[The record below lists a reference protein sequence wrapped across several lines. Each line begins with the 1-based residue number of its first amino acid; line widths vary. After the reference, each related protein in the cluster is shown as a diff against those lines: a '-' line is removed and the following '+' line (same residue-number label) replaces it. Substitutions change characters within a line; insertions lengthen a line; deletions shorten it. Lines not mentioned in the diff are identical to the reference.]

1 MKLRTK
7 QWLLAGAAIVGLIAV
22 LVGVKAGQI
31 GRMISTGK
39 AFTPPAEAVT
49 SAPVQV
55 SEWQPSHPATG
66 SVVAVHGVTLG
77 AELSGTVREVDF
89 DSGAWVKQGAV
100 LVRLDTSSEEAALV
114 GARADATLAR
124 LALERARSLRQSD
137 VNSQADLE
145 GAEARAAQAGAAVAG
160 LEAAIAKK
168 TIRAPF
174 AGRIAIR
181 QVEVGQVV
189 TPGTPVASLQ
199 SVDPTYVDFWLP
211 QQALASVQV
220 GQQVRLTTDTYP
232 GSTWEGKLTTINPEI
247 DPATR
252 NVRLRATLPNAD
264 GRLKP
269 GMFANVEVVSAER
282 QPVLLV
288 PATAAVYAPYG
299 DSVFVLE
306 PLAEPG
312 KPPRTVA
319 RQRFV
324 RLGERRG
331 DLVAVVS
338 GLKGGE
344 AVVSNGAFK
353 LRNGAVVEVHPDTAP
368 APQLDPKPVDR

>member
-1 MKLRTK
+1 MKIRSK
-7 QWLLAGAAIVGLIAV
+7 QWLSAGLGLLVVVGA

-31 GRMISTGK
+31 GVMIASGK
-39 AFTPPAEAVT
+39 TFTPPPESITA
-49 SAPVQV
+49 APVQA
-55 SEWQPSHPATG
+55 SQWQPTQAATG

-77 AELSGTVREVDF
+77 SELPGTVREVSF
-89 DSGAWVKQGAV
+89 DSGMTVRRGAV
-100 LVRLDTSSEEAALV
+100 LVRLDTSTEESQLGA
-114 GARADATLAR
+114 ARADATLAR
-124 LALERARSLRQSD
+124 LALERARSLRQGD
-137 VNSQADLE
+137 VNTPADLE
-145 GAEARAAQAGAAVAG
+145 AAEARAAQAGAAVTT
-160 LEAAIAKK
+160 LEATIAKK

-174 AGRIAIR
+174 DGRVAIR

-199 SVDPTYVDFWLP
+199 SVDPTFVDFWLP
-211 QQALASVQV
+211 QQALASLRV
-220 GQQVRLTTDTYP
+220 GQQVRLRTDTYP
-232 GSTWEGKLTTINPEI
+232 GAAWDGSLATINPEI

-252 NVRLRATLPNAD
+252 NVRLRASFRNGD
-264 GRLKP
+264 GRLRP
-269 GMFANVEVVSAER
+269 GMYASVEVLSAER
-282 QPVLLV
+282 TPVLLV

-306 PLAEPG
+306 PSTEVG
-312 KPPRTVA
+312 KPPVTVA

-344 AVVSNGAFK
+344 QVVSSGAFK
-353 LRNGAVVEVHPDTAP
+353 LRNGAAVVVREDKAP
-368 APQLDPKPVDR
+368 GAELDPKPVDR

>member
-1 MKLRTK
+1 MKTRTR
-7 QWLLAGAAIVGLIAV
+7 QWLWAVAGILAVVGV

-31 GRMISTGK
+31 GAMISSGK
-39 AFTPPAEAVT
+39 SFTPPPESVT
-49 SAPVQV
+49 SAPVQ
-55 SEWQPSHPATG
+55 SAEWQPSFPASG

-77 AELSGTVREVDF
+77 AELPGTVREITF
-89 DSGAWVKQGAV
+89 DSGAWVKQGTV
-100 LVRLDTSSEEAALV
+100 LVRLDTSTEEAQLV
-114 GARADATLAR
+114 AARADATLAR
-124 LALERARSLRQSD
+124 LSLERARSLRQSD
-137 VNSQADLE
+137 VNTPADLE

-174 AGRIAIR
+174 TGRIAIR

-199 SVDPTYVDFWLP
+199 SVDPTFVDFWLP
-211 QQALASVQV
+211 QQALSTLKV
-220 GQQVRLTTDTYP
+220 GQQVRLQSDTWP

-247 DPATR
+247 DAATR
-252 NVRLRATLPNAD
+252 NVRLRATFPNAD
-264 GRLKP
+264 GRLRP
-269 GMFANVEVVSAER
+269 GMFASVEVLSAER
-282 QPVLLV
+282 QAVLLV

-306 PLAEPG
+306 QASEAG
-312 KPPRTVA
+312 KQPTTIA

-338 GLKGGE
+338 GLKAGE
-344 AVVSNGAFK
+344 TVVSSGAFK
-353 LRNGAVVEVHPDTAP
+353 LRNGASVVVHNDQAP
-368 APQLDPKPVDR
+368 GALLDPKPVDR

>member
-1 MKLRTK
+1 M
-7 QWLLAGAAIVGLIAV
+7 IA
-22 LVGVKAGQI
+22 
-31 GRMISTGK
+31 TGK
-39 AFTPPAEAVT
+39 SFTPPAEAVT

-77 AELSGTVREVDF
+77 AELPGTVREVAF

-137 VNSQADLE
+137 VNSQADLD

-160 LEAAIAKK
+160 LEASIAKK

-247 DPATR
+247 DAATR

-269 GMFANVEVVSAER
+269 GMFANVEVISAER

-306 PLAEPG
+306 PLAEAG

-344 AVVSNGAFK
+344 AVVSSGAFK

-368 APQLDPKPVDR
+368 AAQLDPKPVDR

>member
-7 QWLLAGAAIVGLIAV
+7 QWLSAVAGLLAVIGV

-31 GRMISTGK
+31 GTMIATGK
-39 AFTPPAEAVT
+39 TFTPPAESVT
-49 SAPVQV
+49 SAPVQA
-55 SEWQPSHPATG
+55 SEWQPSLAASG
-66 SVVAVHGVTLG
+66 SVVAVRGVTLG
-77 AELSGTVREVDF
+77 AELPGTVREVAF
-89 DSGAWVKQGAV
+89 DSGASVKQGAL
-100 LVRLDTSSEEAALV
+100 LVKLDTSTEEAQLV
-114 GARADATLAR
+114 AARADATLAR
-124 LALERARSLRQSD
+124 LALERSRSLRQSD
-137 VNSQADLE
+137 VNTPADLE
-145 GAEARAAQAGAAVAG
+145 AVEARAAQAGAAVAG

-199 SVDPTYVDFWLP
+199 SVDPTFVDFWLP
-211 QQALASVQV
+211 QQALATLQV
-220 GQQVRLTTDTYP
+220 GQQVRLSTDTWP
-232 GSTWEGKLTTINPEI
+232 EATWDGRLTTINPEI

-252 NVRLRATLPNAD
+252 NVRLRATFPNPD
-264 GRLKP
+264 GRLRP
-269 GMFANVEVVSAER
+269 GMFASVEVLSAER
-282 QPVLLV
+282 RPVLLV

-306 PLAEPG
+306 AAATDG
-312 KPPRTVA
+312 KPPGTVA

-331 DLVAVVS
+331 DLVAVES
-338 GLKGGE
+338 GLKAGE
-344 AVVSNGAFK
+344 KVVSSGAFK
-353 LRNGAVVEVHPDTAP
+353 LRNGAAVVVRDDP
-368 APQLDPKPVDR
+368 APGAELDPRPVDR